1 MIAVRRKP
9 TLATA
14 SLRHGGQVPDGR
26 KRKKTSLEMR
36 IVILFCL
43 LSLFKIGN
51 CSDIEKYAKAY
62 KMIKDSNSI
71 VQKCFSEYY
80 SSRADTFQICISNR
94 IYHIDKMSFIYYIIG
109 YEYNNPEPYGA
120 IWRQLRDTLTKL
132 EIDKDKEA
140 NYQNYKEMPALNKI
154 YKTKFCDLKLFFG
167 DFDEQNR
174 LCASLIYDNGRE
186 NYLNAYRESQ
196 CGIDFL
202 FYFKDDEIVKMI
214 ALKFVR

>member
-1 MIAVRRKP
+1 
-9 TLATA
+9 
-14 SLRHGGQVPDGR
+14 
-26 KRKKTSLEMR
+26 MR

-51 CSDIEKYAKAY
+51 CGDIEKYAKAY

-80 SSRADTFQICISNR
+80 SSRNDTFQICISER
-94 IYHIDKMSFIYYIIG
+94 IYYMEKIFFILDIIA

-132 EIDKDKEA
+132 EFDKDKKA
-140 NYQNYKEMPALNKI
+140 NHENYKEIPALSKI
-154 YKTKFCDLKLFFG
+154 YKTKFCDLKLFFS

-186 NYLNAYRESQ
+186 NYHNAYRESQ
-196 CGIDFL
+196 CGVDFL

-214 ALKFVR
+214 AQTFVR